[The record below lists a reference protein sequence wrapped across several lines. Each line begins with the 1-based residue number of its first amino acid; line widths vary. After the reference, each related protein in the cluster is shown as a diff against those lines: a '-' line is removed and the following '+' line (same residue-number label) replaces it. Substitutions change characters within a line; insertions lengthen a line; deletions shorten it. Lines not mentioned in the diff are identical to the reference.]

1 MIQGQLGK
9 EHINITS
16 QGDLTILSNSQL
28 HDIHLS
34 PLAWRRHLSF
44 YELKLPNLLGSNKET
59 HSFSNCLLMN

>member
-44 YELKLPNLLGSNKET
+44 YK
-59 HSFSNCLLMN
+59 